1 MTTKRCETCDKDG
14 CGLEWI
20 CTRHP
25 HNVDVENKDISPINA
40 GIHEPAD
47 YWDEGTSI
55 ENIMYRIREI
65 EKKLE
70 GV

>member
-1 MTTKRCETCDKDG
+1 MIEKRCETCDKDG
-14 CGLEWI
+14 CGIEHY
-20 CTRHP
+20 CTRHEWNN
-25 HNVDVENKDISPINA
+25 HIINKDVSPRSV
-40 GIHEPAD
+40 GVREPAD
-47 YWDEGTSI
+47 YWSEGTSI